1 MKRSRKIIG
10 LCLLAILAGIAYY
23 LYAGSAVP
31 AGQQALTR
39 LNTSNFGELRSAFN
53 EAKDSVR
60 IVTLLSPT

>member
-10 LCLLAILAGIAYY
+10 ICLLAAVAGIGYY

-31 AGQQALTR
+31 AGQQPLAR
-39 LNTSNFGELRSAFN
+39 LYASNFSELRNAFN

-60 IVTLLSPT
+60 IVALLSPT

>member
-10 LCLLAILAGIAYY
+10 LCLLGIIAGIGYY

-31 AGQQALTR
+31 AGQQPLTR
-39 LNTSNFGELRSAFN
+39 LDASNFSQLRSAFN

-60 IVTLLSPT
+60 VVTLLSPT

>member
-10 LCLLAILAGIAYY
+10 LSFLGIIAGIGYY

-31 AGQQALTR
+31 ACQQPLTR
-39 LNTSNFGELRSAFN
+39 LDASNFSELRREFN

-60 IVTLLSPT
+60 VVTLLSPT